1 MEQEGIQTSSS
12 SNISHKKRGY
22 AIINTSSAIKKRKI
36 LTLTHSSLEHIS
48 DSEGQVLEE
57 NPQENIPKKILV
69 TFPKNINFNTS
80 NENLKDNMES
90 PKEIIQKEQIKSSS
104 YKAKKSSAN
113 KLEEEEEEDLGSES
127 ESGNYIIL
135 ILNILFNI
143 YIYFK

>member
-1 MEQEGIQTSSS
+1 M
-12 SNISHKKRGY
+12 
-22 AIINTSSAIKKRKI
+22 
-36 LTLTHSSLEHIS
+36 EHIS

-69 TFPKNINFNTS
+69 TFPKNINFNIS
-80 NENLKDNMES
+80 NENLEDNMES
-90 PKEIIQKEQIKSSS
+90 SREIIQKEEITSS

-135 ILNILFNI
+135 ILNI
-143 YIYFK
+143 